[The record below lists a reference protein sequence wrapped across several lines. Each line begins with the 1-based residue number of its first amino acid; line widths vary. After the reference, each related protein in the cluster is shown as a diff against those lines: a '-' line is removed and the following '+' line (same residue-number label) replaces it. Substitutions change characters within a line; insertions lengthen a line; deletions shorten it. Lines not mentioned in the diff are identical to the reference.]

1 MVIHIHIHLI
11 HLQMNTQLTDPFSIT
26 PLAQQGPDSAP
37 VIFTRKPARKTGCL
51 WVSTAS
57 GTGGGGKTEEQP
69 GERDDE
75 ARGQAETTPIKTGHP
90 PECEGHVYSE
100 RRQRMAKSPV

>member
-37 VIFTRKPARKTGCL
+37 VIFTRKPAKKTGCL

-57 GTGGGGKTEEQP
+57 GTGRGGEMEQP
-69 GERDDE
+69 GER
-75 ARGQAETTPIKTGHP
+75 
-90 PECEGHVYSE
+90 
-100 RRQRMAKSPV
+100 